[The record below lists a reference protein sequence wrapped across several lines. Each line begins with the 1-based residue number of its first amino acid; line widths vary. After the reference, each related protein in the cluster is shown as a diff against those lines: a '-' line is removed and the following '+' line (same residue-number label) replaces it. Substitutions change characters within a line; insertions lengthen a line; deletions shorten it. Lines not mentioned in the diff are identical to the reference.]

1 MDNGLGNDTCLFST
15 GDGNDVIFDHS
26 GQDALGLGSGLA
38 PEDSDIGELVVVA
51 NRGRRGPERK
61 NMFRRRRTAASR
73 PNIANPARLGQAK
86 MKE

>member
-15 GDGNDVIFDHS
+15 GDGNEVIFDHS
-26 GQDALGLGSGLA
+26 GQGTLGLGSGLP

-51 NRGRRGPERK
+51 NRGSIGPERK